1 MMYCLTCGYKIEGTP
16 KFCPE
21 CGSRLEGNVSEE
33 DPRGNQIAPAA
44 GGVSTNTDAA
54 EPTPA
59 FPTFPGMPMMGL
71 GPAALRM
78 MNEASPEG
86 KLALEKLLNRQ
97 TSVWCFE
104 YSTSGMMFRSGVTYR
119 AWKDD
124 DKVYAQVRLSGVD
137 IKDAPVF
144 EVDEAFAEGLEMSL
158 SNTNADAW
166 DGFNGHAQGVMDG
179 DSFNFSFRDGNGRNI
194 SAHGYMAWPEGFG
207 AARVVWDA
215 LFYGEYDKHF
225 PNYAKRLQD
234 YIGKTVFPQ
243 YGKCENSVYE
253 VHYVA
258 EDQDSFSY
266 TENNMPSGIITYKT
280 GRFTQARANDDTDK
294 TWIEAALVRSV
305 KTPSEVDPSINETGL
320 ILEIYRSDAE
330 GVRKVLEERVYR
342 EVVIANEGE
351 ATILFREV
359 DGKTVIGICRKI
371 TYHYGKTYKAF
382 YFTAVDCIGCTWN
395 ELGEAKA
402 QIPGREKYFPDEEL
416 VKFTEVME
424 MVGLTE
430 TAAKFRESKEDYKI
444 TEPYTKLLTI
454 SWFTNL
460 NSEFPQKVRETEAK
474 KEVDGYWVKIYTTAT
489 DYYFG

>member
-1 MMYCLTCGYKIEGTP
+1 MYCLTCGYKIEGTP

-33 DPRGNQIAPAA
+33 NPAKDQRVPVTSGA
-44 GGVSTNTDAA
+44 SNNGEGSTGQGIPVFPGVSTMGAA
-54 EPTPA
+54 GFA
-59 FPTFPGMPMMGL
+59 ML
-71 GPAALRM
+71 ANL
-78 MNEASPEG
+78 NPEG
-86 KLALEKLLNRQ
+86 QAKIAEMLRKANS
-97 TSVWCFE
+97 TWVFE

-234 YIGKTVFPQ
+234 YINKTVFPQ

-280 GRFTQARANDDTDK
+280 GRFTQARTNDDTDK

-305 KTPSEVDPSINETGL
+305 KTPSDVDPSINETGL

-359 DGKTVIGICRKI
+359 DGRTVIGIYRKI
-371 TYHYGKTYKAF
+371 TYHYGKTYKAY
-382 YFTAVDCIGCTWN
+382 YFTAVDCIGGTWN
-395 ELGEAKA
+395 ELDSASAK
-402 QIPGREKYFPDEEL
+402 IPGKETVFPDEEL
-416 VKFTEVME
+416 TKYAEVME
-424 MVGLTE
+424 LVGLNE
-430 TAAKFRESKEDYKI
+430 SASKFRESKEDFMI
-444 TEPYTKLLTI
+444 SEPYTRLLSI
-454 SWFTNL
+454 KWFTNL
-460 NSEFPQKVRETEAK
+460 NSEFPQKVRETEPK
-474 KEVDGYWVKIYTTAT
+474 KKVEGYWVKIYITAT

>member
-1 MMYCLTCGYKIEGTP
+1 MYCLTCGYKIEGTP

-33 DPRGNQIAPAA
+33 NPAKDQSVPVTS
-44 GGVSTNTDAA
+44 GVSNNSEGSTGQGIPVFPGVSTMGAA
-54 EPTPA
+54 GFSMLA
-59 FPTFPGMPMMGL
+59 NL
-71 GPAALRM
+71 
-78 MNEASPEG
+78 NPEG
-86 KLALEKLLNRQ
+86 QAKIAEMFRKANS
-97 TSVWCFE
+97 TWVFE
-104 YSTSGMMFRSGVTYR
+104 YSTSGMAFRSGVTYR

-179 DSFNFSFRDGNGRNI
+179 DSFSFSFRDGNGRNI

-234 YIGKTVFPQ
+234 YINKTVFPQ
-243 YGKCENSVYE
+243 YGKCEQDVYE
-253 VHYVA
+253 VHYIA

-305 KTPSEVDPSINETGL
+305 KTPCEVDPSINETGL

-351 ATILFREV
+351 ATILFREI
-359 DGKTVIGICRKI
+359 DGRTVIGIYRKI
-371 TYHYGKTYKAF
+371 TYHYGKTYKAY
-382 YFTAVDCIGCTWN
+382 YFTAVDCIGGTWN
-395 ELGEAKA
+395 ELDSASA
-402 QIPGREKYFPDEEL
+402 IIPGKETVFPDEEL
-416 VKFTEVME
+416 TKYAEVME
-424 MVGLTE
+424 LVGLNE
-430 TAAKFRESKEDYKI
+430 SAAKFRESKEDFTI
-444 TEPYTKLLTI
+444 SEPYTRLLSI
-454 SWFTNL
+454 RWFTNL
-460 NSEFPQKVRETEAK
+460 NSEFPQKVRETEPK
-474 KEVDGYWVKIYTTAT
+474 KKVEGYWVKIYITAT